1 VYDWPTHRISR
12 WCRGVCT
19 RARAALFDSLVAA
32 IRAVDADTPLAM
44 APLGYGACDD
54 WGRAG
59 PAGSSALLQDRNVI
73 YAVNSPCHL
82 GNSNPGYGTAMECQ
96 TLHRQPSGWSDPVS
110 SQAKFC
116 LFSETPYFRVLRA
129 APPARTTLASGQ
141 RNFPNRRSGADWGDD
156 C

>member
-96 TLHRQPSGWSDPVS
+96 TLHRQPSGWSEVTIVNPSRRTVRDRGFARSPLLS
-110 SQAKFC
+110 SECATIC
-116 LFSETPYFRVLRA
+116 
-129 APPARTTLASGQ
+129 
-141 RNFPNRRSGADWGDD
+141 